1 MSVSPTPSPTVAVPV
16 VPVGWRALPVPIA
29 GVSVPLPPEW
39 VAVPPDAVADPGAR
53 AELERDYEG
62 AEGMFAALDAQEGR
76 ARIVLLAV
84 DGSARGTDRFASNL
98 AVLAIEPRVPG
109 IGLGVATDFALSAL
123 DRTLDFESPVE
134 RESVQL
140 GVGQA
145 QKISFDHRLAGR
157 AGDPGAVVRLDAALV
172 TTADR
177 SFLVMLNREA
187 EASPGGSAAPSGDA
201 VSLETILA
209 GLEPLP

>member
-1 MSVSPTPSPTVAVPV
+1 MSVSPTPSPTPAVPV
-16 VPVGWRALPVPIA
+16 VPAGWRVLPVPIA
-29 GVSVPLPPEW
+29 GVSVPLPPDW
-39 VAVPPDAVADPGAR
+39 VAVPPEAVGDAEAR

-76 ARIVLLAV
+76 ARIELLAV

-98 AVLAIEPRVPG
+98 AVLAIEPRVPE

-123 DRTLDFESPVE
+123 DRTLDFESAVE
-134 RESVQL
+134 RESVRL
-140 GVGQA
+140 AIGQA
-145 QKISFDHRLAGR
+145 EKISFDHRLRGR
-157 AGDPGAVVRLDAALV
+157 AGEPGAVVRLDAALV
-172 TTADR
+172 TTADT

-187 EASPGGSAAPSGDA
+187 ETLLGGSVDASADA
-201 VSLETILA
+201 VTLETILA